1 MTPQELV
8 HYLSKSRQESGTKQ
22 GLRETAMDP
31 EQHRRHLEKQEQ
43 IQKHKQTQ
51 IDRAKDQVVVDS
63 RSPR

>member
-1 MTPQELV
+1 
-8 HYLSKSRQESGTKQ
+8 
-22 GLRETAMDP
+22 MDP